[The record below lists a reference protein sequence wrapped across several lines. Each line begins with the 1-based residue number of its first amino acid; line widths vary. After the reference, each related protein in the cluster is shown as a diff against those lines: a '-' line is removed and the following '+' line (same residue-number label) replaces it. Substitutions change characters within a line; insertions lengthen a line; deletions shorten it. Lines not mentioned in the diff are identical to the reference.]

1 MTTPGPRTPGIW
13 MTESQFLQ
21 LIDEFHVAHVFR
33 PDGGKIM
40 LTISGEG
47 GTETLTVSEYKN
59 RAQEMLGELEDRKRE
74 VEENRFA
81 MPLAGELP
89 TGENRTLRVE
99 YVKKNEQLTR
109 EEEVEKTRLLRSL
122 DAAMARQRM
131 VVGAMNYLQIH
142 FKELQPRFA
151 TREVP
156 PEPGIVRADGV
167 KIRWTKGIKSAALF
181 CLKEGNKPANAGKS
195 ALDLCRDFLVTYTIA
210 GEEDY
215 TPEQLCRN
223 MQQILLLDRV
233 G

>member
-1 MTTPGPRTPGIW
+1 
-13 MTESQFLQ
+13 MTESQFFQ
-21 LIDEFHVAHVFR
+21 LIDEFHVVHVFK
-33 PDGGKIM
+33 PEGGKIM

-47 GTETLTVSEYKN
+47 GTETLTASEHKN

-74 VEENRFA
+74 VEENRFTV
-81 MPLAGELP
+81 PLAGELP
-89 TGENRTLRVE
+89 TGENRTLRVQ
-99 YVKKNEQLTR
+99 YVKKNDQLTR
-109 EEEVEKTRLLRSL
+109 EEEIEKTRLLRSL

-151 TREVP
+151 KREVP
-156 PEPGIVRADGV
+156 LEPGMVRADGV
-167 KIRWTKGIKSAALF
+167 KVQWTKGIKSAALF
-181 CLKEGNKPANAGKS
+181 CLKESTKPAHAGKS
-195 ALDLCRDFLVTYTIA
+195 SLDFCRDFLVTYSIV

>member
-1 MTTPGPRTPGIW
+1 

-21 LIDEFHVAHVFR
+21 LIDEFHVAHVFQ

-40 LTISGEG
+40 LTVSDEG
-47 GTETLTVSEYKN
+47 ATETLTVSEYKN
-59 RAQEMLGELEDRKRE
+59 RAREMLVELEDRKRE

-81 MPLAGELP
+81 VPLAGELP
-89 TGENRTLRVE
+89 TGENRTLRVQ
-99 YVKKNEQLTR
+99 YVKKNEQLTP

-142 FKELQPRFA
+142 FRELQPRFA
-151 TREVP
+151 RREVP

-167 KIRWTKGIKSAALF
+167 KVRWTKGIKSAALF
-181 CLKEGNKPANAGKS
+181 CLKEGNKPANTGKS
-195 ALDLCRDFLVTYTIA
+195 ALDLCRDFLVTYTIV

-215 TPEQLCRN
+215 TPERLCRN

>member
-1 MTTPGPRTPGIW
+1 

-21 LIDEFHVAHVFR
+21 LIEEFHVAHVFK

-40 LTISGEG
+40 LTVSNEG
-47 GTETLTVSEYKN
+47 ATETLTVSEYKN
-59 RAQEMLGELEDRKRE
+59 RAQEMLGELGDRKRE

-81 MPLAGELP
+81 VPLAGELP

-109 EEEVEKTRLLRSL
+109 DEEVEKTRLLRAL
-122 DAAMARQRM
+122 GADMARQRM

-151 TREVP
+151 RREVP
-156 PEPGIVRADGV
+156 PEPGVVRADGV
-167 KIRWTKGIKSAALF
+167 KVRWTKGIKSAALF
-181 CLKEGNKPANAGKS
+181 CLKECQKPANTGKS
-195 ALDLCRDFLVTYTIA
+195 ALDLCRDFLVTYTID

-223 MQQILLLDRV
+223 VQQILLLDRV

>member
-1 MTTPGPRTPGIW
+1 

-21 LIDEFHVAHVFR
+21 LIDEFHVVQVFK
-33 PDGGKIM
+33 PEGGKIM

-47 GTETLTVSEYKN
+47 GTETLTASEHKT
-59 RAQEMLGELEDRKRE
+59 RAQGILGELEDRKRE

-81 MPLAGELP
+81 VPLAGELP
-89 TGENRTLRVE
+89 TGENRTLQVQ
-99 YVKKNEQLTR
+99 YVKKNDQLTR
-109 EEEVEKTRLLRSL
+109 EEEIEKIRLMRSL
-122 DAAMARQRM
+122 DATMARQRM

-142 FKELQPRFA
+142 FKELQPRLA
-151 TREVP
+151 RREVP
-156 PEPGIVRADGV
+156 PEPGVVRADGMKV
-167 KIRWTKGIKSAALF
+167 RWTKGIKSAALF

-195 ALDLCRDFLVTYTIA
+195 SLDLCRDFLVTYRIV

-223 MQQILLLDRV
+223 IQQILLLDRV

>member
-1 MTTPGPRTPGIW
+1 
-13 MTESQFLQ
+13 MTETQFLQ
-21 LIDEFHVAHVFR
+21 LIDEFHVTHVFK

-40 LTISGEG
+40 LTIAGEG
-47 GTETLTVSEYKN
+47 GTETLTVSEYKR
-59 RAQEMLGELEDRKRE
+59 RAQELLGDLEDRKRE

-81 MPLAGELP
+81 VPLAGDLP
-89 TGENRTLRVE
+89 TGENRTLRVQ
-99 YVKKNEQLTR
+99 YVKKNGQLTR

-142 FKELQPRFA
+142 FKELQPGFA
-151 TREVP
+151 KREVP
-156 PEPGIVRADGV
+156 LEPGVVRADGV
-167 KIRWTKGIKSAALF
+167 KVRWTKGIKSAALF
-181 CLKEGNKPANAGKS
+181 CLKEGNKPANAGKP